1 MAQYIV
7 KYNNRIFNT
16 TMAFLSHIH
25 AIVTFNT
32 IKNTIKSTMGQ
43 FGPMVLKYMINF
55 HNKNQTNVLVKDNY
69 IHEYI

>member
-1 MAQYIV
+1 MVRNIV
-7 KYNNRIFNT
+7 TYNNRIFNT
-16 TMAFLSHIH
+16 TMVFTNHIH
-25 AIVTFNT
+25 AIVTIRT
-32 IKNTIKSTMGQ
+32 KKGTMGQ